1 MALEVK
7 LFNPRRSVC
16 EAVKI
21 TNDNLRLVRNWAASD
36 EEIKAH
42 LHTGA
47 IGKWVIRRS
56 DNKFD
61 LMTEGKL
68 WGLYEPILH

>member
-1 MALEVK
+1 MPLEVK

-47 IGKWVIRRS
+47 VGKWIIRRS

-61 LMTEGKL
+61 LMTEAQL

>member
-1 MALEVK
+1 MSLEVK

-21 TNDNLRLVRNWAASD
+21 TEDNLRLVRNWAASD

-47 IGKWVIRRS
+47 VGKWIIRRS

-61 LMTEGKL
+61 LMTEGQL

>member
-1 MALEVK
+1 MPLEVK

-36 EEIKAH
+36 EEIKDH

-47 IGKWVIRRS
+47 VGKWIIRRS

-61 LMTEGKL
+61 LMTEGQL

>member
-1 MALEVK
+1 MPLEVK

-16 EAVKI
+16 E
-21 TNDNLRLVRNWAASD
+21 
-36 EEIKAH
+36 EIKAH

-47 IGKWVIRRS
+47 VGKWIIRRS

-61 LMTEGKL
+61 LMTEGQL

>member
-1 MALEVK
+1 MSLEVK

-47 IGKWVIRRS
+47 VGKWIIRRS

-61 LMTEGKL
+61 LMTEGQL

>member
-1 MALEVK
+1 MSLEVK

-16 EAVKI
+16 EAVKL
-21 TNDNLRLVRNWAASD
+21 TDDNLRMVRNWASSD
-36 EEIKAH
+36 EEIKAD

-56 DNKFD
+56 DNKFA
-61 LMTEGKL
+61 LMTESQLG
-68 WGLYEPILH
+68 GLYEPILH

>member
-1 MALEVK
+1 MPLEVK

-21 TNDNLRLVRNWAASD
+21 TDDNLRLVRNWAASD

-47 IGKWVIRRS
+47 IGKWIIRRS

-61 LMTEGKL
+61 LMTEGQL
-68 WGLYEPILH
+68 RGLYEPILH

>member
-1 MALEVK
+1 MPLEVK
-7 LFNPRRSVC
+7 LFNPRRIVC

-21 TNDNLRLVRNWAASD
+21 TEDNCKQVRSWAAGD
-36 EEIKAH
+36 REALLRIRKEAV
-42 LHTGA
+42 
-47 IGKWVIRRS
+47 GKWVVRRG

-61 LMTEGKL
+61 VMTESQL

>member
-1 MALEVK
+1 MPLEVK

-21 TNDNLRLVRNWAASD
+21 TDDNLRLVRNWAASD

-47 IGKWVIRRS
+47 IGKWIIRRS

-61 LMTEGKL
+61 LMTEGQL
-68 WGLYEPILH
+68 GGLYEPILH

>member
-1 MALEVK
+1 MPLEVK
-7 LFNPRRSVC
+7 LFSPRRSVC

-21 TNDNLRLVRNWAASD
+21 TDDNLRQVRTWAASD
-36 EEIKAH
+36 EKIKAH

-47 IGKWVIRRS
+47 VGKWVIRRS

-61 LMTEGKL
+61 LMTEGQL

>member
-1 MALEVK
+1 MDFEIK

-47 IGKWVIRRS
+47 IGKWIIRRS

-61 LMTEGKL
+61 LMTEGQL

>member
-1 MALEVK
+1 MSLEVK

-16 EAVKI
+16 EVVKI

-47 IGKWVIRRS
+47 VGKWIIRRS
-56 DNKFD
+56 DKKFD
-61 LMTEGKL
+61 LMTEGQL

>member
-1 MALEVK
+1 MPLEVK

-47 IGKWVIRRS
+47 VGKWIIRRS

-61 LMTEGKL
+61 LMTEGQL
-68 WGLYEPILH
+68 GGLYEPILH

>member
-1 MALEVK
+1 MPLEVK

-47 IGKWVIRRS
+47 IGKWIIRRS

-61 LMTEGKL
+61 LMTEGQL
-68 WGLYEPILH
+68 GGLYEPILH

>member
-1 MALEVK
+1 MPLEVK

-47 IGKWVIRRS
+47 VGKWIIRRS

-61 LMTEGKL
+61 LMTEVQL

>member
-1 MALEVK
+1 MPLEVK

-47 IGKWVIRRS
+47 VGKWIIRRS

-61 LMTEGKL
+61 LMTEGQL
-68 WGLYEPILH
+68 LGLYEPILH

>member
-1 MALEVK
+1 MPLEVK

-47 IGKWVIRRS
+47 VGKWIIRRS
-56 DNKFD
+56 DNKCD
-61 LMTEGKL
+61 LMTEGQL

>member
-1 MALEVK
+1 MPLEVK

-47 IGKWVIRRS
+47 VGKWVIRRS

-61 LMTEGKL
+61 LMTEGQL
-68 WGLYEPILH
+68 WGLYEPILN

>member
-1 MALEVK
+1 MPLEVK
-7 LFNPRRSVC
+7 LFTPRRSVC

-36 EEIKAH
+36 EEINAH

-47 IGKWVIRRS
+47 VGKWIIRRS

-61 LMTEGKL
+61 LMTEGQL
-68 WGLYEPILH
+68 YGLYEPILH

>member
-1 MALEVK
+1 MPLEVK

-36 EEIKAH
+36 EEIKPH

-47 IGKWVIRRS
+47 VGKWIIRRS

-61 LMTEGKL
+61 LMTEGQL

>member
-1 MALEVK
+1 MPLEVK

-47 IGKWVIRRS
+47 VGKWIIRRS

-61 LMTEGKL
+61 LMTEGQL
-68 WGLYEPILH
+68 WSLYEPILH

>member
-1 MALEVK
+1 MPLEVK

-21 TNDNLRLVRNWAASD
+21 TDGNLRLVRNWAASD

-61 LMTEGKL
+61 LMTEGQL
-68 WGLYEPILH
+68 LGLYEPILH

>member
-1 MALEVK
+1 MPLEVK

-21 TNDNLRLVRNWAASD
+21 TNDNLRLIRNWSASD

-47 IGKWVIRRS
+47 VGKWVIRRS

-61 LMTEGKL
+61 LMTEGQL

>member
-1 MALEVK
+1 MPLEVK

-47 IGKWVIRRS
+47 VGKWIIRRS

-61 LMTEGKL
+61 LTTEGQL

>member
-1 MALEVK
+1 MPLEVK

-21 TNDNLRLVRNWAASD
+21 TDDNLRLVRNCAASD

-47 IGKWVIRRS
+47 VGKWIIRRS

-61 LMTEGKL
+61 LMTEGQL
-68 WGLYEPILH
+68 WSLYEPILH

>member
-7 LFNPRRSVC
+7 LFNPRRIVC
-16 EAVKI
+16 EAAKV
-21 TNDNLRLVRNWAASD
+21 TEENLQQIRDWTSSD
-36 EEIKAH
+36 YEVLADIHEE
-42 LHTGA
+42 A
-47 IGKWVIRRS
+47 IGKWVVRRG

-61 LMTEGKL
+61 LMSEGQL

>member
-1 MALEVK
+1 MPLEVK
-7 LFNPRRSVC
+7 LFNPRRIVC

-21 TNDNLRLVRNWAASD
+21 TDDNLRMVRNWAASD

-61 LMTEGKL
+61 LMTEGQL

>member
-1 MALEVK
+1 MPLAVK

-47 IGKWVIRRS
+47 VGKWIIRRS

-61 LMTEGKL
+61 LMTEGQL

>member
-1 MALEVK
+1 MPLEVK
-7 LFNPRRSVC
+7 LLNPRRSVC

-47 IGKWVIRRS
+47 VGKWIIRRS

-61 LMTEGKL
+61 LMTEGQL
-68 WGLYEPILH
+68 WGIYEPILH

>member
-1 MALEVK
+1 MPLEVK

-47 IGKWVIRRS
+47 VGKWIIRRS

-61 LMTEGKL
+61 LMTEGQL
-68 WGLYEPILH
+68 YGLYEPILH

>member
-1 MALEVK
+1 MPLEVK

-47 IGKWVIRRS
+47 VGKWIIRRS
-56 DNKFD
+56 DTKFD
-61 LMTEGKL
+61 LMTEGQL

>member
-1 MALEVK
+1 MSLEVK

-61 LMTEGKL
+61 LMTEGQL

>member
-1 MALEVK
+1 MPLEVK

-21 TNDNLRLVRNWAASD
+21 TDDNLRLVRNWAASD

-47 IGKWVIRRS
+47 VGKWIIRRS

-61 LMTEGKL
+61 LMTEGQL
-68 WGLYEPILH
+68 GGLYEPILH

>member
-1 MALEVK
+1 MPLEVK

-21 TNDNLRLVRNWAASD
+21 TDDNLRLVRNWAASD

-61 LMTEGKL
+61 LMTEGQL
-68 WGLYEPILH
+68 LGLYEPILH

>member
-1 MALEVK
+1 MPLEVK

-47 IGKWVIRRS
+47 VGKWIIRRS
-56 DNKFD
+56 DNKFA
-61 LMTEGKL
+61 LMTEGQL

>member
-1 MALEVK
+1 MPLEVK

-47 IGKWVIRRS
+47 VGKWIIRRS
-56 DNKFD
+56 DNQFD
-61 LMTEGKL
+61 LMTEGQL

>member
-1 MALEVK
+1 MPLEVK

-47 IGKWVIRRS
+47 IDKWIIRRS

-61 LMTEGKL
+61 LMTEGQL

>member
-1 MALEVK
+1 MPLEVK

-47 IGKWVIRRS
+47 VGKWIIRRS

-61 LMTEGKL
+61 LMTEGQL
-68 WGLYEPILH
+68 CGLYEPILH